1 MKTKKFINNLARLKF
16 PSDIKS
22 TKLSFDTIKRPKDL
36 KRDKISTN
44 QYGKINLDHVKG
56 LISRIDRNV
65 TEGDNIV
72 DLGNNE
78 KIYFRDLNDFLYDI
92 MNGKI
97 NDFHKEREYEK
108 RLKNTEKK
116 LANKTIYNEFTEL
129 YEQLI
134 TTLKNLLFADKK

>member
-1 MKTKKFINNLARLKF
+1 MKRKKFINILARLKF
-16 PSDIKS
+16 PTDIKS

-36 KRDKISTN
+36 KRDQISTN
-44 QYGKINLDHVKG
+44 QYGKINLDHIKG

-97 NDFHKEREYEK
+97 NDFNKEREYEK

-116 LANKTIYNEFTEL
+116 TCK
-129 YEQLI
+129 
-134 TTLKNLLFADKK
+134 